1 MFNKYAF
8 SLAAGCQL
16 ATGANQVESG
26 TVCIMFTAAG
36 EKIIPLI
43 PACCKGA
50 AVRQIKLVNCQPDL
64 RRNAPDRPFP
74 PCLQYGFAFFVISKL
89 GDINFIVRI
98 LGRGRT

>member
-36 EKIIPLI
+36 EK
-43 PACCKGA
+43 AKST
-50 AVRQIKLVNCQPDL
+50 
-64 RRNAPDRPFP
+64 NAPAQPKVDDD
-74 PCLQYGFAFFVISKL
+74 
-89 GDINFIVRI
+89 DIDALLKIFDK
-98 LGRGRT
+98 